1 MAFYVAVLS
10 LLIWAIN
17 SLASEGN
24 CSTAE
29 VDLGYEIHQGSY
41 NVSVQWQFYNFSN
54 IPYAQPPLGDL
65 RFQAPV
71 PFDTCNTTTPKL
83 VNNGSRFS
91 VCPQGIPA
99 WTSVATKWLT
109 DGIGSINQS
118 AGYQPPN
125 ITTLPTVQYGT
136 SEDCLVLDILS
147 PKSIFESRGEGPG
160 AAVLVWIHGGGYTLG
175 WKTLYGSGAGLVRAS
190 ESNGKEGVIYVALNY
205 RLGLFGFLS
214 GPTFQTNGTANA
226 GLLDQRMALEW
237 IQQNIAKFGGD
248 PNRVTVM
255 GESAGGGSTIHQITA
270 YGGTRGPAPFQQA
283 IIQSGAFLPVPT
295 NKRKEDLFQRFLAT
309 ANVSTL
315 QEARKLPTYTLQ
327 LTNAI
332 MVGEAPYGDFT
343 FNPVVDGSFAPALPG
358 PLLLDGQYDK
368 SLKVVIGHNIN
379 EGIYFTSPFIPTEAT
394 FDQNVILVSF
404 PNTNASNTLNY
415 ITQVL
420 YPPVFNGTYN
430 YTNQIE
436 RAAAI
441 VGEALFACNANY
453 LDRAFGQRAW
463 SYEFSVPPSLH
474 GDDVPYTFYQSP
486 NSAVLNDTLA
496 VEMQEYFTNFA
507 ITGDP
512 NGVGLPDFPTY
523 WSDGESGYTGG
534 KVLDLNV
541 SSIGVIPD
549 VLANPRCYWW
559 QKALYF

>member
-10 LLIWAIN
+10 LLIWGIN
-17 SLASEGN
+17 SVALEGN
-24 CSTAE
+24 CSTAR
-29 VDLGYEIHQGSY
+29 VDLGYEIHEGIY
-41 NVSVQWQFYNFSN
+41 NATGQFYNFSN

-71 PFDTCNTTTPKL
+71 PFDVDCTTTPKP
-83 VNNGSRFS
+83 VNDGSRFS
-91 VCPQGIPA
+91 VCPQGAPA
-99 WTSVATKWLT
+99 WTSVAVKWLT
-109 DGIGSINQS
+109 EGLGAINQS

-125 ITTLPTVQYGT
+125 ITTLPAVAYGT

-147 PKSIFESRGEGPG
+147 PKRVFESREKGPG

-190 ESNGKEGVIYVALNY
+190 ESNGKEGVIYVAINY

-214 GPTFQTNGTANA
+214 GPTFQMNGTANA
-226 GLLDQRMALEW
+226 GLLDQRLALEW

-248 PNRVTVM
+248 PHRVTVM

-270 YGGTRGPAPFQQA
+270 YGGLRGPAPFQQA

-315 QEARKLPTYTLQ
+315 QEARKLPTDTLQ

-368 SLKVVIGHNIN
+368 SLKIITGHNIN
-379 EGIYFTSPFIPTEAT
+379 EGIFFTSPFVPTPAT

-415 ITQVL
+415 ITQTL
-420 YPPVFNGTYN
+420 YPPIFNGTYN
-430 YTNQIE
+430 YTNQIA
-436 RAAAI
+436 RAAEI

-453 LDRAFGQRAW
+453 LDRAFGNRAY
-463 SYEFSVPPSLH
+463 SYQFSVAPSLH

-486 NSAVLNDTLA
+486 NNAVLNDTLA
-496 VEMQEYFTNFA
+496 VAMQEYFTNFA

-512 NGVGLPDFPTY
+512 NGGGLPPFPTY
-523 WSDGESGYTGG
+523 YEDSPDGI
-534 KVLDLNV
+534 VLDFNV
-541 SSIGVIPD
+541 SSISTIPD
-549 VLANPRCYWW
+549 VLANDRCAWW